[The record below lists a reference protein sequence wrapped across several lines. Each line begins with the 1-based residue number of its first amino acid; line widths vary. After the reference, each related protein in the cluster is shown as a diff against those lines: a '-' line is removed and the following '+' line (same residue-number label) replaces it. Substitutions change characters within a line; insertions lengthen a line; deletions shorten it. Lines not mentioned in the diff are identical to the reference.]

1 MAYLT
6 YFRYKIVYVNYFNRY
21 MKKFAH
27 FIILL
32 AFSMT
37 FLNSCG
43 IGKKLKDFHKPV
55 DLRTEPL
62 DPDERARRNIEQGR
76 GISLGKIGSNNT
88 TYEFSTSNPM
98 WRASLETLD
107 FIPLTTVDYSGG
119 MIITDWYSDN
129 SANSNESL
137 KITVRFLSNEIRSDS
152 LKIVVHKKN
161 CKISIDCNIA
171 LLPKSSKLNTE
182 LLSVILRKASLL
194 EKDSK
199 KKNKKDKK

>member
-1 MAYLT
+1 MTLLILPVLT
-6 YFRYKIVYVNYFNRY
+6 LSCSVPDFAKPKAVN
-21 MKKFAH
+21 
-27 FIILL
+27 
-32 AFSMT
+32 
-37 FLNSCG
+37 
-43 IGKKLKDFHKPV
+43 KDVPV
-55 DLRTEPL
+55 NAK
-62 DPDERARRNIEQGR
+62 ERARKNVTEGK
-76 GISLGKIGSNNT
+76 GVSLKGMMGGSKSTN
-88 TYEFSTSNPM
+88 YEFSTSNPM

-171 LLPKSSKLNTE
+171 LLPNSSKLNTE

-194 EKDSK
+194 EKESK
-199 KKNKKDKK
+199 QKNKKDKK